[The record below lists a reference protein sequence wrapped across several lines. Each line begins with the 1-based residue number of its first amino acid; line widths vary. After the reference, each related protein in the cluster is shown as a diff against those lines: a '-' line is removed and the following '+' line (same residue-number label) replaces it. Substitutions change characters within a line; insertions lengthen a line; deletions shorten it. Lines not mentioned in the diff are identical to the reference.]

1 MDCNPAFAPPSST
14 ASWRQNAYLPDF
26 PGNLAAADCIF
37 SSDMDFS
44 LDARAKA
51 LIIMIK
57 SAS

>member
-1 MDCNPAFAPPSST
+1 LQPRFCSAFLN
-14 ASWRQNAYLPDF
+14 ASWRQNACLPEF
-26 PGNLAAADCIF
+26 PGNLAAADRII